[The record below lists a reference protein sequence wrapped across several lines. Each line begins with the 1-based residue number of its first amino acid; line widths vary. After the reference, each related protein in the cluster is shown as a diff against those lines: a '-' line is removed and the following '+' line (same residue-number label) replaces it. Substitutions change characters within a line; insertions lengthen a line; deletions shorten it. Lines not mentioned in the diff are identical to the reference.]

1 MTFHEEEITGKAYD
15 SLLMKRLLRFLKP
28 YRFKVVLA
36 ILLLIGTA
44 AAHLVGPYLIK
55 VAIDR
60 HISTGD
66 FAGLEEIVLLY
77 LGILIL
83 SYFFTL
89 AQVYLTQWI
98 GQNVMYDIRMNIFSH
113 LQNLPLSFFDKNPV
127 GRMVTRTTND
137 VETLNTMLSS
147 GIVSVF
153 GDVFLLAGIVIVMIN
168 LDWRLALV
176 TFTVLP
182 LLFYASMLFRT
193 RVRKT
198 YRDIRSRIAKIN
210 SYIQENIT
218 GMSVV
223 QIFGREAQN
232 YRRFKG
238 LNKDYLNAYL
248 KTIHYYALFFPAVEL
263 ISTLAL
269 ALILWY
275 GGIRIVSQAVTIGVV
290 VAFIQYAE
298 RFFQPIRD
306 LSEKYNI
313 LQNAMA
319 ASERIFTLLD
329 TPQQVIAPPDNQE
342 LPPVSGE
349 IEFQHVWFTY
359 NGKDYVLKD
368 ASFKIKPGE
377 KVAVVGSTGAGKT
390 TLINLLTRMYEPT
403 KGKILL
409 DGIDITRLN
418 VQALRSRIRIV
429 LQNVFIFSG
438 SITYNIRLGDLNIG
452 QQQIEQAARDVN
464 AHDFIQKLPHTYDT
478 ELTEGG
484 SNLSVGQKQ
493 LLSFARALVCDPKIL
508 VLDEATSSVDTQTE
522 QLIQQAINN
531 LMANRTSLI
540 IAHRL
545 STIRNVDW
553 ILVLHKG
560 EIRETGTHENLIQQN
575 GIYSRLYRLQY
586 SLNT

>member
-329 TPQQVIAPPDNQE
+329 TPQQLIAPPDNQE